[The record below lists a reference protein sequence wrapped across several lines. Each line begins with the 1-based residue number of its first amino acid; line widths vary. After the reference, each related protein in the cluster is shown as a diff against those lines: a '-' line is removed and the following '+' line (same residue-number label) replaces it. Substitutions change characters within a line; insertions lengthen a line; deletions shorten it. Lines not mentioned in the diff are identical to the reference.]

1 MITKKDTKK
10 VRKWIDNAQIYSYNE
25 IRYQM
30 SEENSRGKAR
40 YFAEK
45 D

>member
-1 MITKKDTKK
+1 MITKKTLKK
-10 VRKWIDNAQIYSYNE
+10 LEKGIDNAQTYSYNE

-30 SEENSRGKAR
+30 MEENGRGKAR